1 MMNESAIDHILQ
13 QIQLLGE
20 DEQLRLHERLTAI
33 ADERWREEAAS
44 ARRIA
49 LAKGIDQAAID
60 RAVDKV
66 RYGR

>member
-1 MMNESAIDHILQ
+1 MNELAIDQIWR

-20 DEQLRLHERLTAI
+20 DEQLRLHERLAAA

-44 ARRIA
+44 ARQIA
-49 LAKGIDQAAID
+49 QAKGIDQAAID